1 MEEYGLEMARV
12 AKTLFGAMAA
22 CLGLEQEQRDDCLW
36 EESGMVR
43 VHRYPRCTAA
53 GRVLGMDAH
62 TDSSLISIL
71 NLDDVPGLQFLKD
84 GQWVS
89 LLHSPNTLVVNLGD
103 MMQVGPLIDEVN
115 SRHQNSIYAEQV
127 LLKNICGYVQDLIV
141 CTCMHVV

>member
-1 MEEYGLEMARV
+1 MARL

-89 LLHSPNTLVVNLGD
+89 LLQSPNTLVVNLGD
-103 MMQVGPLIDEVN
+103 MMQVGPLLDEVN
-115 SRHQNSIYAEQV
+115 SRHQNSVYAELV
-127 LLKNICGYVQDLIV
+127 L
-141 CTCMHVV
+141 

>member
-1 MEEYGLEMARV
+1 MLVDVVRNAVEAYGLEMARV
-12 AKTLFGAMAA
+12 AKKLFGAMAD
-22 CLGLEQEQRDDCLW
+22 CLGLEQEQREDCLW

-84 GQWVS
+84 GRWVN

-103 MMQVGPLIDEVN
+103 MMQVGSLIDEAD
-115 SRHQNSIYAEQV
+115 S
-127 LLKNICGYVQDLIV
+127 
-141 CTCMHVV
+141 